1 MGIFGNDD
9 EQNARLDA
17 LENHVRNLSDGVQQ
31 NLLDLVEL
39 RVIMIA
45 MRAKIG
51 QKLSND
57 DVDPTIVA
65 LNEQLGAARI
75 DIDKAAEAATE
86 SWTAMHA
93 GAAESLRIL
102 RASAAEATA
111 RVDAKPNASM
121 TLPNGSTA

>member
-39 RVIMIA
+39 RVTMIA
-45 MRAKIG
+45 MRAQIG
-51 QKLSND
+51 QRLSND
-57 DVDPTIVA
+57 DVA

-111 RVDAKPNASM
+111 RVDAKPND
-121 TLPNGSTA
+121 